1 MRHRIQETLCR
12 LASVAY
18 QTKYII
24 HGTAEE
30 YVLPDELLDSACSII
45 ETTLNSTVLSKSL
58 SQYEVQELSTLLTKL
73 RKLQQQI
80 PFNQAGVSNYE
91 LVQKNPSWLEASNL
105 ARRGLE
111 MMGYDLSECEQE
123 DDL

>member
-1 MRHRIQETLCR
+1 MKHRIQEALGR

-24 HGTAEE
+24 HGTTEE

-45 ETTLNSTVLSKSL
+45 ETTLNSEVLRKSL
-58 SQYEVQELSTLLTKL
+58 SQNELRELSVLLIKL
-73 RKLQQQI
+73 RELQQKV
-80 PFNQAGVSNYE
+80 PFNEASVSNYE
-91 LVQKNPSWLEASNL
+91 LVHENSSWLEVRSL
-105 ARRGLE
+105 AQKALE
-111 MMGYDLSECEQE
+111 VMGHDLDKCEQK